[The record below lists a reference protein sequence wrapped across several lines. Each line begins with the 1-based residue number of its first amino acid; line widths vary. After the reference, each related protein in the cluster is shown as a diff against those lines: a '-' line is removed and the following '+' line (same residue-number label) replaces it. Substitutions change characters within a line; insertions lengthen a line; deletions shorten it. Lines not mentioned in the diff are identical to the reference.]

1 MTYKKKVSTKKMRKS
16 TKKSHTRKKRINT
29 GGGDTVNPSFT
40 NKLIHRVLL
49 LIEGLILES
58 IDQLGNTLGLD
69 VSNPQQVNAKLD
81 ELKIIVSDP
90 ETQEKVRII
99 VGKMGILLSIAFEA
113 VDPYIQPL
121 ADKINKIYV
130 QSTSELGKS
139 SITILKNIAKAIPVY
154 GALVAL
160 IDSANT
166 ITVTAANTVSAK
178 NHMQSAYDDA
188 LIAASLN
195 FKDLLS
201 KKKDLLSRIPSGEP
215 DVTQAVNPQI

>member
-201 KKKDLLSRIPSGEP
+201 KKKRFVIAN
-215 DVTQAVNPQI
+215 TFWRT

>member
-1 MTYKKKVSTKKMRKS
+1 MTYTKKVSTKKMRKS
-16 TKKSHTRKKRINT
+16 TKKSHTRKKRINI
-29 GGGDTVNPSFT
+29 GGGETITPRETINPSFT

-81 ELKIIVSDP
+81 ELKILVSDP

-154 GALVAL
+154 GAIVAL
-160 IDSANT
+160 IDMANT
-166 ITVTAANTVSAK
+166 ITVTGANSVSAK
-178 NHMQSAYDDA
+178 EHVQSAYDDA
-188 LIAASLN
+188 LIAASIN
-195 FKDLLS
+195 FKE
-201 KKKDLLSRIPSGEP
+201 IFE
-215 DVTQAVNPQI
+215 